1 MFVRAGSMYE
11 LVDHW
16 SHDVSEKEYVRFLMA
31 LFRRVCEPV
40 ADNTAGYG
48 SPVLKMLAPGEYTHT
63 QDTHTRI
70 RAASL
75 VRFLPWSND
84 ADDLTPRHTDTQR
97 STLWLDHEVD
107 FTRRVYISCTHMQVT
122 GRTRRHRRT
131 KTTAAAVC

>member
-1 MFVRAGSMYE
+1 MYE

-63 QDTHTRI
+63 QDTLPHTRHTHAHT
-70 RAASL
+70 RSQSRSFSPL
-75 VRFLPWSND
+75 VERC
-84 ADDLTPRHTDTQR
+84 R
-97 STLWLDHEVD
+97 
-107 FTRRVYISCTHMQVT
+107 
-122 GRTRRHRRT
+122 
-131 KTTAAAVC
+131 